1 MCLKYRDQGLFY
13 VGCKGDIPMY
23 IDLIL
28 SMFKIVCI
36 RAGMYFYNF
45 LTNFSH
51 CLTVAVY
58 DLNFHLSLQ

>member
-1 MCLKYRDQGLFY
+1 
-13 VGCKGDIPMY
+13 MY